1 MRLKVDITGV
11 DAVTKSLAERFSQRR
26 VAGVAATALTR
37 AAVAGRAAVQRAM
50 ESAFDRPTPYTLR
63 SVRYREATPQRL
75 ESEVYVS
82 TDKGT
87 RDPSPAVV
95 LKPQVEGGGRGFKGF
110 ELALRSLGALPP
122 GWKVMPGQGATLDAY
137 GNVSRGLITRVLAQL
152 RRTMV
157 VGPKDARRIVK
168 TVVKAGGSFFVV
180 SPGKKMQPG
189 IYRQDIGSRADVS
202 PMFIFVNRAAYRKRL
217 AFDEVIRREVAR
229 VLPPLIAQG
238 FGESIGR
245 MAGGAGARVIR

>member
-11 DAVTKSLAERFSQRR
+11 DAVTKSLTERFSQRR

-82 TDKGT
+82 TDKGA

-95 LKPQVEGGGRGFKGF
+95 LKPQVEGGRRGFKGL
-110 ELALRSLGALPP
+110 ELALRAAGALPAGWYVTP
-122 GWKVMPGQGATLDAY
+122 GAGARLDAY
-137 GNVSRGLITRVLAQL
+137 GNVSRGQITQVIAQI
-152 RRTMV
+152 RRQAQQ
-157 VGPKDARRIVK
+157 GPKDVRKIVR
-168 TVVKAGGSFFVV
+168 TVRAAGGQFFAVR
-180 SPGKKMQPG
+180 PGGKRQPG
-189 IYRQDIGSRADVS
+189 VYIADMVGRNVT
-202 PMFIFVNRAAYRKRL
+202 PIFIFVNRAAYRKRL